1 MKFPAIHFPAA
12 GNIERIEIMTAKT
25 EAGTRGVTGQRQ
37 NRRPLR
43 SETWTPM
50 RVAT

>member
-1 MKFPAIHFPAA
+1 MNISAIHLPATRH
-12 GNIERIEIMTAKT
+12 IERIEIMTAET